1 VSSAQ
6 ATATHDP
13 AAYEHH
19 RGYVLAVLARRCG
32 WLADDERE
40 AIFHDAYLVLLQ
52 KEACGDLE
60 TIEMHPHQLRAYIV
74 QTAINKALDEGKR
87 VERRRS
93 EPIDEQVLAA
103 PDAGPAPEE
112 LASAS
117 LDNARL
123 REVVAGLAERQQTIV
138 RSCPGAYVWMVMLPQ
153 FQHASND
160 YMRMVFRAPEDTVI
174 RSYRVSRS
182 VRVAGSYG
190 YLFGEVYPSGE
201 LTIVDHCVPALG
213 CTALGDPDHRDAPQN
228 IVAGTRSG
236 QSQLMFV
243 GYCAL
248 GDSDPGACPAQP
260 AGTPA
265 VNFALARGDVT
276 LQDDSP
282 PAFALPPGGPLV
294 SGRPLVGV
302 QQAFISATDRGG
314 GVYQALFEVDG
325 RVVGSAS
332 LDPGNPQCRAP
343 FSTPAPCARA
353 ASGAVSLDTRSL
365 PDGRHSLRLL
375 VADATGTNTAAWGPV
390 SIEVANGTC
399 NPRPRSRAL
408 RMSASLGR
416 HGTRKLKTTGYGKR
430 LRVRGRLAT
439 RDRRPLAGT
448 AVCVVTRDS
457 APGSPLHVA
466 RVLTTDAAG
475 RFAGRLP
482 AGASRKV
489 WLVHRVAQGAVSAT
503 VRVRVRA
510 PVRLRAPRRTLHNG
524 GTLRLR
530 GRLPGRPIP
539 RKGVLVALQAL
550 RPSGWQNFGTA
561 RSNREGRFAFR
572 YLFSRTTGLQRYRIR
587 ARVPGQAAYPYAPG
601 ASRPVTVTVRG

>member
-1 VSSAQ
+1 
-6 ATATHDP
+6 
-13 AAYEHH
+13 
-19 RGYVLAVLARRCG
+19 
-32 WLADDERE
+32 
-40 AIFHDAYLVLLQ
+40 
-52 KEACGDLE
+52 
-60 TIEMHPHQLRAYIV
+60 M
-74 QTAINKALDEGKR
+74 
-87 VERRRS
+87 
-93 EPIDEQVLAA
+93 
-103 PDAGPAPEE
+103 
-112 LASAS
+112 
-117 LDNARL
+117 
-123 REVVAGLAERQQTIV
+123 
-138 RSCPGAYVWMVMLPQ
+138 
-153 FQHASND
+153 
-160 YMRMVFRAPEDTVI
+160 
-174 RSYRVSRS
+174 
-182 VRVAGSYG
+182 
-190 YLFGEVYPSGE
+190 
-201 LTIVDHCVPALG
+201 DHCIPALG
-213 CTALGDPDHRDAPQN
+213 CTALGNPDNRDAPQN
-228 IVAGTRSG
+228 IVTSTRSG
-236 QSQLMFV
+236 QSQLHLV

-282 PAFALPPGGPLV
+282 PAFALPPGGGLV

-325 RVVGSAS
+325 RIVGSAPI
-332 LDPGNPQCRAP
+332 DPGNPQCRAP
-343 FSTPAPCARA
+343 FATPAPCARA

-365 PDGRHSLRLL
+365 SDGRHSLRLL
-375 VADATGTNTAAWGPV
+375 VTDATGTNTVAWGPTT
-390 SIEVANGTC
+390 IEVANGTC
-399 NPRPRSRAL
+399 NPRPRSGEL
-408 RMSASLGR
+408 RLKGSFAGR
-416 HGTRKLKTTGYGKR
+416 GGRRLRTTGYGTR
-430 LRVRGRLAT
+430 PRVHGRLT
-439 RDRRPLAGT
+439 TKDRRPLART
-448 AVCVVTRDS
+448 RVCVVTRDS
-457 APGSPLHVA
+457 APGSGLHVA
-466 RVLTTDAAG
+466 RVLTTDAEG

-489 WLVHRVAQGAVSAT
+489 WFVHRVAQGAVTAT